1 MNYLRGDRME
11 LEQAIKK
18 IEDHFKDLTVE
29 QFEENL
35 VECGIEVIESSKESG
50 WQLV

>member
-1 MNYLRGDRME
+1 MDLQE
-11 LEQAIKK
+11 KLKK

-35 VECGIEVIESSKESG
+35 IECGIEVIKSSKESG
-50 WQLV
+50 WELL